1 MLFSTI
7 RIERCGAEPRRAP
20 APAIES
26 PNMTTFT
33 ARLLAFTLLLG
44 LAPGALSQALQ
55 TTPIDSIVAVVE
67 EDVILRSELDQAVRN
82 IKERFSSRTDQLPPD
97 AVLEKQVLERLVM
110 MRLQLQRAEGMGLR
124 IADIE
129 LDQTIARIAQQQNLT
144 MEQLRQQVSG
154 SSGGFE
160 DFRQQIRD
168 EMIVARLQQNF
179 VQSRV
184 SVSETEI
191 DNALASRGADQPQVH
206 LGYILVALPD
216 GATPEQIETAK
227 TKIDGVRDLI
237 TRGEMDFAAAA
248 MRYSDHQTALEGG
261 DMGWR
266 SMDEIPPLF
275 ADALPSLAQGGV
287 SEPLRGPSGFSLI
300 RVIETRDRE
309 TEIVT
314 EYHAR
319 GLMVRANDVVSR
331 EQARA
336 KIDALRA
343 RIAGGEDFAKV
354 AREGSD
360 DPITRAQGGDMGW
373 FPVSAWGKAVADVL
387 ENLQDDELSQPFA
400 SDVGWHLIQRLG
412 TRQQDVTQE
421 AQRNR
426 MRETIV
432 RRKADEE
439 FDRFLRQMRDE
450 SYVDERLGGNG

>member
-1 MLFSTI
+1 
-7 RIERCGAEPRRAP
+7 
-20 APAIES
+20 
-26 PNMTTFT
+26 MTQIF
-33 ARLLAFTLLLG
+33 ARFLAFLLLIG
-44 LAPGALSQALQ
+44 PASGALAQALQ
-55 TTPIDSIVAVVE
+55 TAPIDSIVAVVE
-67 EDVILRSELDQAVRN
+67 EDVILRSELDQAVANTR
-82 IKERFSSRTDQLPPD
+82 ERLAERSEQLPPEN
-97 AVLEKQVLERLVM
+97 VLEKQVLERLVM
-110 MRLQLQRAEGMGLR
+110 MRLQLQRADGMGLKVS
-124 IADIE
+124 DID
-129 LDQTIARIAQQQNLT
+129 LDQTIARIAQQQGAT
-144 MEQLRQQVSG
+144 VEQLRRQLTGSG
-154 SSGGFE
+154 TSFD

-237 TRGEMDFAAAA
+237 ARGEMDFAAAA

-275 ADALPSLAQGGV
+275 ANALPALTPGAV
-287 SEPLRGPSGFSLI
+287 SEPLRGPSGYSLI
-300 RVIETRDRE
+300 QVIERREKE

-314 EYHAR
+314 EFHAR
-319 GLMVRANDVVSR
+319 GLLVRATDVVSR
-331 EQARA
+331 EEARA

-343 RIAGGEDFAKV
+343 RIAGGEDFATV
-354 AREGSD
+354 ARESSD
-360 DPITRAQGGDMGW
+360 DPVTRAQGGDMGW
-373 FPVSAWGKAVADVL
+373 FPINAWGQAVARVL
-387 ENLQDDELSQPFA
+387 NDLKDDELSQPFA

>member
-1 MLFSTI
+1 
-7 RIERCGAEPRRAP
+7 
-20 APAIES
+20 
-26 PNMTTFT
+26 MTLLP

-44 LAPGALSQALQ
+44 LSPSVLSQALQ
-55 TTPIDSIVAVVE
+55 TAPIDSIVAVVE
-67 EDVILRSELDQAVRN
+67 EDVILRSELDQAVKN
-82 IKERFSSRTDQLPPD
+82 IKERFTSRTEQLPPD

-144 MEQLRQQVSG
+144 MEQLRQQVS
-154 SSGGFE
+154 SSTGGFE

-184 SVSETEI
+184 TVSETEI
-191 DNALASRGADQPQVH
+191 DNALSARGAEQPQVH

-227 TKIDGVRDLI
+227 TKAEGIRDLI
-237 TRGEMDFAAAA
+237 ARGEMDFAAAA

-275 ADALPSLAQGGV
+275 ANVLPTLPQGGV

-300 RVIETRDRE
+300 RVVETRDRE

-319 GLMVRANDVVSR
+319 GLLVRVSDVVSR
-331 EQARA
+331 EEARV
-336 KIDALRA
+336 KINALRA
-343 RIAGGEDFAKV
+343 RIAGGEDFATV
-354 AREGSD
+354 AREASD
-360 DPITRAQGGDMGW
+360 DAITRAQGGDMGW
-373 FPVSAWGKAVADVL
+373 FPLTAWGKAVANVL
-387 ENLQDDELSQPFA
+387 ESLQDNALSEPFA

-421 AQRNR
+421 AQRTR

-439 FDRFLRQMRDE
+439 FDRFLRQLRDE
-450 SYVDERLGGNG
+450 SYVDERLGGSS

>member
-1 MLFSTI
+1 
-7 RIERCGAEPRRAP
+7 
-20 APAIES
+20 
-26 PNMTTFT
+26 MTSFP

-44 LAPGALSQALQ
+44 LAPGAFSQALH
-55 TTPIDSIVAVVE
+55 TAPIDGIVAVVE

-82 IKERFSSRTDQLPPD
+82 IKERFADRSDQLPPD

-129 LDQTIARIAQQQNLT
+129 LDQTIARIAQQQGLS
-144 MEQLRQQVSG
+144 MEQLRQQVASSG
-154 SSGGFE
+154 GGFE

-168 EMIVARLQQNF
+168 EMIVSRLQQNF

-184 SVSETEI
+184 TVSETEI
-191 DNALASRGADQPQVH
+191 DNALAARGAEQPQVH
-206 LGYILVALPD
+206 LGYLLVALPD

-227 TKIDGVRDLI
+227 TKAEGVRDLI
-237 TRGEMDFAAAA
+237 VRGEMDFAAAA

-275 ADALPSLAQGGV
+275 ANVLPTLPPGGV

-300 RVIETRDRE
+300 RVIDTRDRE
-309 TEIVT
+309 KEIVT
-314 EYHAR
+314 EFHAR
-319 GLMVRANDVVSR
+319 GLLVRANDLVTR
-331 EQARA
+331 DQARA

-343 RIAGGEDFAKV
+343 RIAGGEEFAKV

-373 FPVSAWGKAVADVL
+373 FPLNAWGKAVANVL
-387 ENLQDDELSQPFA
+387 ENLQDNELSEPFA

-421 AQRNR
+421 SQRTR
-426 MRETIV
+426 IRETIV

-439 FDRFLRQMRDE
+439 FDRFLRQMREE
-450 SYVDERLGGNG
+450 SYVEERLGSSG